1 MGLLHITYWKAG
13 LPEDP
18 RQMKST
24 IISMLIV
31 LCILAVAPLLLFG
44 DRGLLANYGLD
55 LFGEPD
61 LRAKAPKNIT
71 SVTTDKKVQVYRWRD
86 EHGVMQ
92 FTNTPPPDS
101 RQAEMV
107 ELRPDTNLVKAI
119 DVPEE
124 EPETK
129 RSRPRVMTTGS
140 PYTPEGVEDLLDT
153 TSGLADGISE
163 KQAQQQQLMDQIMR
177 NHK

>member
-1 MGLLHITYWKAG
+1 
-13 LPEDP
+13 
-18 RQMKST
+18 MKST

-71 SVTTDKKVQVYRWRD
+71 RVATDKKVQLYRWRD

-92 FTNTPPPDS
+92 FTSTPPPDS
-101 RQAEMV
+101 HPAEVV
-107 ELRPDTNLVKAI
+107 ELRPDTTVSRVTNVTEQKR
-119 DVPEE
+119 
-124 EPETK
+124 ETK
-129 RSRPRVMTTGS
+129 RGGLEGITTGS
-140 PYTPEGVEDLLDT
+140 PYTPGGLKDLLDS
-153 TSGLADGISE
+153 TSSLAEDISE
-163 KQAQQQQLMDQIMR
+163 KQAEQQELMDQILGKR
-177 NHK
+177 K

>member
-1 MGLLHITYWKAG
+1 
-13 LPEDP
+13 
-18 RQMKST
+18 MKST

-31 LCILAVAPLLLFG
+31 LCILAVVPLLLFG
-44 DRGLLANYGLD
+44 DRGVLAHFGVD

-92 FTNTPPPDS
+92 FTNTPPPNS

-107 ELRPDTNLVKAI
+107 ELRPDTNLVKAV
-119 DVPEE
+119 DVPKEQ
-124 EPETK
+124 PETR
-129 RSRPRVMTTGS
+129 RSRPRVLTTGS
-140 PYTPEGVEDLLDT
+140 PYNPEGMKDLLDT
-153 TSGLADGISE
+153 TSSLADGISE
-163 KQAQQQQLMDQIMR
+163 KQVQQQQLMDQIMG
-177 NHK
+177 KTK